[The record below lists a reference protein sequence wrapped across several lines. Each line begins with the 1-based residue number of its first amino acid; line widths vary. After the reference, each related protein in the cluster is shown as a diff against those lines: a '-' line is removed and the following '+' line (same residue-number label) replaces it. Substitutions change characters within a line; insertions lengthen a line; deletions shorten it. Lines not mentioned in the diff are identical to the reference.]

1 MVAFFLQGLFWPVL
15 AWDVP
20 GREPPAS
27 DFKRVAVT
35 AEGKNLPAADQA
47 TLLLLQPRRFCAGVI
62 RAIEVVELALQKLGW
77 PVFVRVEQV
86 VNRAKSWGF
95 PQHRGSGMDPR
106 RHPIYFAA
114 ELTS

>member
-27 DFKRVAVT
+27 DYKRVAVT

-47 TLLLLQPRRFCAGVI
+47 TLLLLQPRGFCPGVI
-62 RAIEVVELALQKLGW
+62 RAIEELALQKLGW
-77 PVFVRVEQV
+77 PVFVRAEQV
-86 VNRAKSWGF
+86 VNRVKSWGV
-95 PQHRGSGMDPR
+95 PQHRGSRMNPR